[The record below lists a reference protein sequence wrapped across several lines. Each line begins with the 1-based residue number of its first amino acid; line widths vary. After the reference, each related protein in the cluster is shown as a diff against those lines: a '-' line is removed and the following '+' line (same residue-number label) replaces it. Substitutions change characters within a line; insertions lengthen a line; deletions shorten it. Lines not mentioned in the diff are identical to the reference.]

1 MAKKKKSIPL
11 TAENLSFCE
20 DGVTY
25 VLLYYFPSAMTVEV
39 ATYENGKKTGVR
51 TLPFAH
57 LPKALKKQINP
68 L

>member
-11 TAENLSFCE
+11 TEAKLSFCQ
-20 DGVTY
+20 DGITY
-25 VLLYYFPSAMTVEV
+25 VLLHYFPAAMTVEA
-39 ATYENGKKTGVR
+39 ATYENDKKTGVR

-57 LPKALKKQINP
+57 LPKVLKKQINP

>member
-1 MAKKKKSIPL
+1 VAKKKKSIPL
-11 TAENLSFCE
+11 TEQNLSFCQE
-20 DGVTY
+20 SVTY
-25 VLLYYFPSAMTVEV
+25 VLLHYFPSAMTVEV

>member
-1 MAKKKKSIPL
+1 MANKKKSIPL
-11 TAENLSFCE
+11 TAQNLSFCE

-25 VLLYYFPSAMTVEV
+25 LLLHYSPAAMTVEV
-39 ATYENGKKTGVR
+39 ATYENGKKTGAR